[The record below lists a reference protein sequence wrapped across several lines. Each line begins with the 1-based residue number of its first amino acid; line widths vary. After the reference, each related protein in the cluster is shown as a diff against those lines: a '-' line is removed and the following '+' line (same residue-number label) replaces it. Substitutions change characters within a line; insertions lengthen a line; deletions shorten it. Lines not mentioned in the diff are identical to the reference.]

1 MRIKITIN
9 GKEIEALVDTGSQP
23 NLLRN
28 DVYQTIGK
36 PDLKKADLQLHGFGQ
51 SYTIPKGYFTTQLE
65 IDGDDFET
73 KFYVVSDDAMKFP
86 AMIGNDLLEDAE
98 LIVNRNGV
106 HIIKSS
112 PNQELPTAIVNIV
125 EKLELDIGDNV
136 DEGTK
141 RKVEEIVNKYIPNKI
156 KSTDVETVITVKDEE
171 PVYSSPR
178 RMSPS
183 EKKILDE
190 QVQEWIEKKI
200 VEPCVSEY
208 ASPVVIAWK
217 KDRSPR
223 VCIDYHRLNKK
234 IYKDRYPLPLIEDL
248 LDKLRRTKVF
258 SILDLKS
265 GFFHVPVAPDSRK
278 YTAFVT
284 SSGQYWFLKTPM
296 GLSIAPPVFQRYIN
310 TAFRQLVQ
318 QGTIL
323 VYMDDIII
331 LALDENEALERL
343 QIVLKTASEYGLEL
357 NLKKLKLLKKRIEFL
372 GYIVEKGSISPSPDK
387 TLAVIRFPEPK
398 SYKQVQSFLGLTGYF
413 RKFIPRYSILA
424 KPLSDLLK
432 KDVDFQF
439 GRDQRIAF
447 NKLKELLSEKPV
459 LQIYHPDYETE
470 VHTDAS
476 KDGYGAVLL
485 QKSPEDGKIHPVYY
499 MSKKTTPAESNY
511 SSYDLEVLAVIMALK
526 KFRVYLLGIK
536 FDIITDCSA
545 FQRTMDK
552 KDIIPRITRWALML
566 EEFEYTI
573 KHRSGT
579 RMQHVDALSR
589 FPVMYAL
596 SNELTTRIKRA
607 QLDDEKIKAII
618 EVLKEKP
625 YEDYT
630 IIDGILF
637 KFSKGNDLL
646 VVPKGMQTEIIRNSH
661 ERGHF
666 SVKKTEEIIRQDYY
680 ISNLNAKIIRVIE
693 NCIKCIINNKKAGRK
708 EGLLHPIFKGSLP
721 FQTYQVD
728 HVGPMESTHKGYN
741 HLFVVV
747 DSFTKFVWVYP
758 VKSTTSREV
767 INKLELQKTTFG
779 NPSQIVADRGT
790 AFTSQEFKDYCISEN
805 IELKFITTGLPRANG
820 QVERVNAI
828 IVNVLAKLSTDNPTK
843 WYQHVAAVQRAINS
857 TYQRSIKRTPFE
869 LLTGARM
876 RDKTDLKIT
885 ELLQNEVVDQ
895 FDAER
900 DIIRK
905 EAIEQISKLQDE
917 NRRNFNKHR
926 RKASQHRVGDLVAI
940 KRTQLGPGLKLKPK
954 YLGPYRIAK
963 VKANDTYDVIRDG
976 AHEGPKNTTTCAEY
990 LKRWRDFELSSES
1003 DDSQEGRVWETMETR
1018 RRESAEEK
1026 TKERE
1031 DT

>member
-112 PNQELPTAIVNIV
+112 PNQELPTAIVNMV

-223 VCIDYHRLNKK
+223 VCIDYRRLNKK

-258 SILDLKS
+258 SVLDLKS

-343 QIVLKTASEYGLEL
+343 QIVLKTASEY
-357 NLKKLKLLKKRIEFL
+357 
-372 GYIVEKGSISPSPDK
+372 
-387 TLAVIRFPEPK
+387 
-398 SYKQVQSFLGLTGYF
+398 
-413 RKFIPRYSILA
+413 
-424 KPLSDLLK
+424 
-432 KDVDFQF
+432 
-439 GRDQRIAF
+439 
-447 NKLKELLSEKPV
+447 
-459 LQIYHPDYETE
+459 
-470 VHTDAS
+470 
-476 KDGYGAVLL
+476 
-485 QKSPEDGKIHPVYY
+485 
-499 MSKKTTPAESNY
+499 
-511 SSYDLEVLAVIMALK
+511 
-526 KFRVYLLGIK
+526 
-536 FDIITDCSA
+536 
-545 FQRTMDK
+545 
-552 KDIIPRITRWALML
+552 ALML

-630 IIDGILF
+630 IIDGILY
-637 KFSKGNDLL
+637 KFSKGKDLL

-900 DIIRK
+900 DTIRK

-926 RKASQHRVGDLVAI
+926 RKASQHRVGDLVAV

-1018 RRESAEEK
+1018 RREGAEEK